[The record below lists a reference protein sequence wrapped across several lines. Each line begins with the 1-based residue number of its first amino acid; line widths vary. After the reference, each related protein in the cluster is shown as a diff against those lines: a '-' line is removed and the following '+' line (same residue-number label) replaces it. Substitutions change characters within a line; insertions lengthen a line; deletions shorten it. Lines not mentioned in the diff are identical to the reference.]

1 LTDSN
6 DERKDNAA
14 RERPGIGVDAQ
25 GGGVIDPTKNVMD
38 LVLAQ
43 EKYQNGMREG
53 QEKIQRFALEAANT
67 FHNFARDMEAKL
79 SGIRF
84 DAESRRI
91 DQLADIRMV
100 YEKRIA
106 DMLNESV
113 RSTSALVSTQLVQIQ
128 ATFNDRVSKL
138 EEFRWS
144 SSGRSSVSDPA
155 LANALEQLGATIAAL
170 KTSEDSRGG
179 RGTGRNDMY
188 GWLLAGVAMI
198 ATVVGLLWKH
208 GG

>member
-1 LTDSN
+1 MN
-6 DERKDNAA
+6 DTITEERRTNDA
-14 RERPGIGVDAQ
+14 REGI
-25 GGGVIDPTKNVMD
+25 IDPTKNVMD

-43 EKYQNGMREG
+43 QQYQNGMRES
-53 QEKIQRFALEAANT
+53 QAKLETFARDTLNT
-67 FHNFARDMEAKL
+67 FHNFARESEAKL

-91 DQLADIRMV
+91 DQLAELRMV

-155 LANALEQLGATIAAL
+155 LANALEQLGANIAAL
-170 KTSEDSRGG
+170 KTNDDTRGG
-179 RGTGRNDMY
+179 RGAGRTDVY
-188 GWLLAGVAMI
+188 GWIVAGVFAVVS
-198 ATVVGLLWKH
+198 VVGLLWKH